1 MLRFFMQVDNN
12 QLLSACLVILPKY
25 DLYSQ
30 LELYLWFLNSLTI
43 CQWIRL
49 SLCVG
54 FRFKAAWCSLLPP
67 SCSNLEKQVDQRF
80 AWFLMLM
87 VTNRDG
93 SFSDGVEN
101 LVLAWSWGRAGLC
114 KASTPSSSPPSPTAL
129 TTCSLWINSIF
140 DLTSNFRSLKYLM
153 HIFAQIF

>member
-1 MLRFFMQVDNN
+1 MQVDNN

-43 CQWIRL
+43 CQRIRR

-87 VTNRDG
+87 VINQG
-93 SFSDGVEN
+93 WLSFFSDGVEN
-101 LVLAWSWGRAGLC
+101 LVLAWSWGRAKLYR
-114 KASTPSSSPPSPTAL
+114 ASTPSSSPPSPTAL